1 MRRAEAGLALA
12 ATLHCLS
19 GCAIGEVLGM
29 ALGAMLGWSNGMT
42 IAVSIV
48 LAFVFGYGLTI
59 RSLVAGGMPLPAAA
73 RIALASDSL
82 SIAVMELVDN
92 LFMVVVPGA
101 MDAGIE
107 EIRFWL
113 ALLGSLVL
121 AGVVAFP
128 VNAWLIRRGG
138 GHALVHRTHAGHH

>member
-1 MRRAEAGLALA
+1 MSRADAGLAIA

-29 ALGAMLGWSNGMT
+29 ALGAGFSWSNGAT

-48 LAFVFGYGLTI
+48 LSFAFGYGLTI

-92 LFMVVVPGA
+92 LFMVIVPGA
-101 MDAGIE
+101 MDAGIDQLL
-107 EIRFWL
+107 FWAALIGSL
-113 ALLGSLVL
+113 AL
-121 AGVVAFP
+121 AGIVAFP
-128 VNAWLIRRGG
+128 VNAWLGY
-138 GHALVHRTHAGHH
+138 A

>member
-1 MRRAEAGLALA
+1 MSRAGMDLAFA

-29 ALGAMLGWSNGMT
+29 ALGSMLGWSNVAT
-42 IAVSIV
+42 IAVSIL
-48 LAFVFGYGLTI
+48 LAFAFGYGLTI
-59 RSLVAGGMPLPAAA
+59 RSLVRGGMPLPAAA

-92 LFMVVVPGA
+92 LFMVLVPGA
-101 MDAGIE
+101 MDAGIGQPL
-107 EIRFWL
+107 FWA

-121 AGVVAFP
+121 AGIVALP

-138 GHALVHRTHAGHH
+138 GHALIHQTHARHH

>member
-1 MRRAEAGLALA
+1 MRGAEAGLALA

-19 GCAIGEVLGM
+19 GCAIGEVFGM
-29 ALGAMLGWSNGMT
+29 ALGVMLGWSNGLT

-73 RIALASDSL
+73 RIALASDSF

-92 LFMVVVPGA
+92 LFMMAVPGA
-101 MDAGIE
+101 MDVGIG

-121 AGVVAFP
+121 AGIVAFP
-128 VNAWLIRRGG
+128 VNAWLIHRGG
-138 GHALVHRTHAGHH
+138 GHALIHRTHAGHH